1 MAQFDY
7 QRIKAEVHD
16 YCLAEGTRNMKPV
29 KFLVS
34 GWNVLPDGSY
44 QPFKE
49 FCDYKHARDYLR
61 IAVMRNSDIAVKVDN
76 IEVIW
81 NAE

>member
-1 MAQFDY
+1 
-7 QRIKAEVHD
+7 
-16 YCLAEGTRNMKPV
+16 MKPV

-44 QPFKE
+44 HPFKKL
-49 FCDYKHARDYLR
+49 CGYGQAQAYLR
-61 IAVMRNSDIAVKVDN
+61 IAIMRNSDLVIKVDN

>member
-1 MAQFDY
+1 
-7 QRIKAEVHD
+7 
-16 YCLAEGTRNMKPV
+16 MKPV

-34 GWNVLPDGSY
+34 GWNILPDGSY
-44 QPFKE
+44 HPFKTI
-49 FCDYKHARDYLR
+49 CDYKHVQAYLHF
-61 IAVMRNSDIAVKVDN
+61 ATVRNSDIAVKVDN